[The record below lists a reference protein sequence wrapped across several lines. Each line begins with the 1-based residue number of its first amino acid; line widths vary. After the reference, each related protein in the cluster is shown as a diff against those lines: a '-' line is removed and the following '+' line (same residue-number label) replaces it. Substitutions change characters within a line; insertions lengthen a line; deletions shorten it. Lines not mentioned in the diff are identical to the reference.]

1 MIINFFFNVEK
12 AEYNFSPSMIYVW
25 EFFCSDT
32 TAKLFIKEREK
43 INEGACVTAATNR
56 SNIIKWRK
64 C

>member
-32 TAKLFIKEREK
+32 TAKLFIKKEEK
-43 INEGACVTAATNR
+43 
-56 SNIIKWRK
+56 
-64 C
+64 

>member
-32 TAKLFIKEREK
+32 TAKLFIKKEEK
-43 INEGACVTAATNR
+43 QMKVLETTATKRSNR
-56 SNIIKWRK
+56 SIWRK
-64 C
+64 Y